1 MVELLAASVASS
13 SQASSEAQ
21 IGETSSLSTT
31 IGHVSTTEVSK
42 HDHLS
47 VFCVRALSKLLEAA
61 GLDEASSAAS
71 ALSEQLSRL
80 HVARAAW
87 RTTRARLAGCN
98 SSNILEEVAAL
109 LLRERSLGE
118 TGFGVP
124 KSMRMGTYLGGGTIL
139 SAFSSQSQ
147 AQLLERIV
155 KEDETSLESMERL
168 VVPLWANDADLN
180 ALTDRIVKA
189 LMLQMKGGMQM
200 QAKEDLCALLLL
212 AQGKKS
218 QLKVVYGHILKNKKI
233 EEFLGHDFSE
243 QDWKDKAKKNAFR
256 LLSQHRTILA
266 AAFFLLGG
274 SIQDA
279 VGVLQERTHEPY
291 LGMWIARVNGGDSA
305 PEFKNSIEALQ
316 EAEGGSQDP
325 RHEIL
330 QICNYWIERKMPEA
344 PRPKGAMEEAYG
356 YFCNGSSFLALQA
369 TSRHLSLPG
378 SEDYDHKLSFIRASI
393 LASLLLPH
401 FWGTYG
407 DSFDQEESR
416 SRITSGIQDLT
427 LTLTLTLIGSHQVY
441 RTVSN
446 LQMRQM
452 CR

>member
-279 VGVLQERTHEPY
+279 
-291 LGMWIARVNGGDSA
+291 
-305 PEFKNSIEALQ
+305 
-316 EAEGGSQDP
+316 
-325 RHEIL
+325 
-330 QICNYWIERKMPEA
+330 
-344 PRPKGAMEEAYG
+344 
-356 YFCNGSSFLALQA
+356 
-369 TSRHLSLPG
+369 
-378 SEDYDHKLSFIRASI
+378 
-393 LASLLLPH
+393 
-401 FWGTYG
+401 
-407 DSFDQEESR
+407 
-416 SRITSGIQDLT
+416 
-427 LTLTLTLIGSHQVY
+427 
-441 RTVSN
+441 
-446 LQMRQM
+446 
-452 CR
+452 